1 MNWSRFFRSV
11 GSVFLAIPD
20 SYATILFSD
29 SVLLGLMLLT
39 ITLLSPVVGLSGLFS
54 LIVAILAAR
63 ILGFEHWESSSG
75 ITAFNSLLA
84 GMMVGYYYPMQ
95 IISSST
101 INYLCFLLL
110 VSLFTLLLYLFSSY
124 LFQQFFRL
132 PSMSLSFSIVA
143 ILLWYYFA
151 RKGYLSNYPFDKIL
165 LFSPTLKLP
174 EFWRLFFI
182 SLGSI
187 FFTPEVSAGILVSIA
202 LLIITRIGFG
212 LALLGWTL
220 NYILMRLAGVQPGSG
235 VFYSGFNAILIMY
248 AVAGIYLLPG
258 KSSILIGLI
267 ATGIGFLFTALFNVV
282 YYYYNAFT
290 GLYTPLA
297 VPVFAFPFN
306 IVVLLVIF
314 SLRLRL
320 KVDKPVMN
328 DYGVF
333 NPELAL
339 QTYQERYKR
348 FSHLGIPQFAMPLNG
363 LWTITQGNNGIYT
376 HKLDWAYA
384 WDFEMLNSE
393 GRNYDKENN
402 NLNDYFSFGKP
413 VLASAAGCVV
423 KICEGVADNPIGQ
436 VNTKEN
442 WGNYVCLSH
451 SYGLYSFYAHL
462 KQGSIRVKVGDYIQ
476 KGDCIAQLGNSGR
489 SAVPHLHFQVQL
501 GIEPGSPTRLSHLIN
516 YKLIKEDKTLEFIG
530 SGIPKEKETLS
541 ALVAEPHLQSILALQ
556 QQNEQQLKVTRG
568 KKQSTE
574 LWKVH
579 LDLWG
584 NFTIKSTKHTD
595 LSFSVYDGI
604 YNALS
609 LKGNRKSALT
619 AFALLISRLPYS
631 EKQEIYLS
639 DEPPLSVI
647 ISPAL
652 RHIVLLFSPLFPLFS
667 ACVHSKIKVNAD
679 FVEVES
685 DITYRILGIPYRNRT
700 GNVSIEKYKGLTAL
714 ELKKGKKTLLKA
726 ETI

>member
-20 SYATILFSD
+20 SYATVLFSD
-29 SVLLGLMLLT
+29 SVCLGLMLLT

-54 LIVAILAAR
+54 LIVAILAVR
-63 ILGFEHWESSSG
+63 ILGFEHWESKSG
-75 ITAFNSLLA
+75 ITAFNSLLT

-95 IISSST
+95 IISSAP

-110 VSLFTLLLYLFSSY
+110 VSLLTLLLYLFSSY
-124 LFQQFFRL
+124 LFHQLFRL

-165 LFSPTLKLP
+165 LFSPAPKLP

-187 FFTPEVSAGILVSIA
+187 FFTPEVTAGILVSLA

-220 NYILMRLAGVQPGSG
+220 NFILMRLMGVQPGSG

-248 AVAGIYLLPG
+248 TVAGIYLLPS
-258 KSSILIGLI
+258 KSSILIGLL

-282 YYYYNAFT
+282 YYHYNAFT
-290 GLYTPLA
+290 GLYTPLL

-306 IVVLLVIF
+306 IAVLLVIF

-320 KVDKPVMN
+320 KVSKPIMN

-339 QTYQERYKR
+339 QTYQERFKR
-348 FSHLGIPQFAMPLNG
+348 FSHLGIPQFAIPLNG
-363 LWTITQGNNGIYT
+363 LWTITQGNNGMYT
-376 HKLDWAYA
+376 HKLDWTYA

-393 GRNYDKENN
+393 KRSYDKEDN
-402 NLNDYFSFGKP
+402 NLNDYFSYGKP
-413 VLASAAGCVV
+413 VLASAAGYVV
-423 KICEGVADNPIGQ
+423 KISDGILDNPIGQ
-436 VNTKEN
+436 VNTKDN

-462 KQGSIRVKVGDYIQ
+462 KQSSIRIKVGDYVQ

-489 SAVPHLHFQVQL
+489 SSVPHLHFQVQL

-516 YKLIKEDKTLEFIG
+516 YKLVKEDKTYEFIG
-530 SGIPKEKETLS
+530 SGIPKEGDTIS

-556 QQNEQQLKVTRG
+556 QHSEQQLQIKRG

-574 LWKVH
+574 FWKVN
-579 LDLWG
+579 LDLLG
-584 NFTIKSTKHTD
+584 NFTIKSTKHTE
-595 LSFSVYDGI
+595 LGFSVYDGI
-604 YNALS
+604 YNSLS
-609 LKGNRKSALT
+609 LKGNRKSALA
-619 AFALLISRLPYS
+619 AFALLISRLPYL
-631 EKQEIYLS
+631 EQQEIYLT
-639 DEPPLSVI
+639 DEPALSVI

-652 RHIVLLFSPLFPLFS
+652 RHIVLFFSPLFPLFS
-667 ACVHSKIKVNAD
+667 ACAHSKVKTNS
-679 FVEVES
+679 EVIEIES
-685 DITYRILGIPYRNRT
+685 DISYRILGIRYRNRT
-700 GNVSIEKYKGLTAL
+700 GKVTIEKYKGLTAL
-714 ELKKGKKTLLKA
+714 ELKKKNKTLLQA
-726 ETI
+726 ETF